1 MSFYILLSVL
11 SIVIVS
17 FGLILLLTVLI
28 LSFVCFTELAHVIL
42 SQPYVLVEPKFMHG
56 LNNVI
61 SLDSVPLFA
70 LTNLIGFTRH
80 EQNEFSDTLLHGLF
94 SFFRDLSGVFASS
107 FSIEILLTI
116 IPQSFVVCLSL
127 IFGLKTWIKERVFSL
142 VLPFAVLPLFLW
154 WVQSILHDSKYVC
167 YR

>member
-1 MSFYILLSVL
+1 MSFYFLLRVL

-28 LSFVCFTELAHVIL
+28 LSFVRFTELAHVIL

-56 LNNVI
+56 LDYI
-61 SLDSVPLFA
+61 ITLDSISLFA

-80 EQNEFSDTLLHGLF
+80 KQNKFGDTFLHGLF

-107 FSIEILLTI
+107 FSIKILLTI
-116 IPQSFVVCLSL
+116 ITQSFIVSLSL
-127 IFGLKTWIKERVFSL
+127 IFCLKTWIKERVFSL
-142 VLPFAVLPLFLW
+142 VLPFAILPLFLRRM
-154 WVQSILHDSKYVC
+154 QGILHDSKYVC